1 MAMIIGR
8 IFEIVE
14 ITPKFAQIVL
24 KKKIDNKMSLCAFS
38 VSGYWRDKALVELAL
53 KPKDKI
59 KANFYHKS
67 EKNLERN
74 RYYNDIF
81 FKQIYLVEEA
91 PAPMKSKLLQ
101 SNEPDMFSQPAPA
114 AAPARNVVS
123 VDTETGEILM

>member
-81 FKQIYLVEEA
+81 FKQIYLVE
-91 PAPMKSKLLQ
+91 
-101 SNEPDMFSQPAPA
+101 
-114 AAPARNVVS
+114 
-123 VDTETGEILM
+123 